1 MPEEKYVNI
10 LTQPPTVEIEPPIEV
25 TREFSAEFKKA
36 RKKFGQ
42 LAEKKI
48 NQAIGAERGMG
59 GDKQLMAEA
68 ARLMDQM
75 KFLEFIP

>member
-1 MPEEKYVNI
+1 MPEEYDINI
-10 LTQPPTVEIEPPIEV
+10 LAQPPVVEIAPPPEV
-25 TREFSAEFKKA
+25 TREFSEEFKKA

-48 NQAIGAERGMG
+48 EQAIGAERGMG
-59 GDKQLMAEA
+59 GDKQMIEA
-68 ARLMDQM
+68 GRLMDQM